1 MLTNFSIVD
10 PIGIALILFSMFLG
24 GLIKGVTGTGM
35 PIVAVPVIASFYDVP
50 LAVAVLVIPNLLI
63 NIFQTLKFKH
73 HNNEPRL
80 TRNFAI
86 SGFLGAAIGTI
97 ILTSI
102 TAENLNLLISVIL
115 LLYIGL
121 RINKP
126 EFKMTLFRAHKLVWF
141 AGLGGGFLQG
151 AFGISAPIA
160 VTFANAIQLDR
171 PVFIYTMSVFFTAMC
186 FMQIPLLLIYDVMTW
201 KTALIGLTACVPIIF
216 GVFIGDNI
224 GKRLNSVIFDRVIL
238 TLLALLAF
246 KLVINA
252 YFYL

>member
-1 MLTNFSIVD
+1 
-10 PIGIALILFSMFLG
+10 
-24 GLIKGVTGTGM
+24 
-35 PIVAVPVIASFYDVP
+35 
-50 LAVAVLVIPNLLI
+50 VLVIPNLLI
-63 NIFQTLKFKH
+63 NIFQTRKFKH

-126 EFKMTLFRAHKLVWF
+126 E
-141 AGLGGGFLQG
+141 
-151 AFGISAPIA
+151 S
-160 VTFANAIQLDR
+160 
-171 PVFIYTMSVFFTAMC
+171 MC